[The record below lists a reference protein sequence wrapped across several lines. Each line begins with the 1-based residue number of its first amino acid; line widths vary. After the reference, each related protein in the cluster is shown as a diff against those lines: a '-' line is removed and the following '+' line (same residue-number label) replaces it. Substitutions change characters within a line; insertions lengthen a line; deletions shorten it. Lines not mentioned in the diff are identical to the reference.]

1 MAEWTDGW
9 VIVLYGQMF
18 EDSDEAGDSD
28 GELIE
33 KVTDIEF
40 WIYGHWI

>member
-1 MAEWTDGW
+1 
-9 VIVLYGQMF
+9 MF

-40 WIYGHWI
+40 WIYGH